1 MLKERFLE
9 LIDAMSGKRVA
20 VVGDLV
26 ADEFLIG
33 HTSRISREAP
43 VLILKFQNRK
53 MVPGGGANTINNI
66 AALGGLPLAV
76 GAVGGGDSGSELCGL
91 LEKAGADT
99 SGVIKLD
106 DWRTIV
112 KTRIMAGGDNT
123 TLQQVIRIDKGDAL
137 PDDEQLSGKLV
148 ANVERAF
155 SEADALLVSDY
166 DGGVVCPAIIE
177 QVNRLA
183 AGSDKPITIDSHHR
197 IPEFCGCTSYTPN
210 EEEAVALIG
219 DTIER
224 LGVTEAGNRLLK
236 ITEGKSVLLTRG
248 RFGMVLC
255 RKGSNHME
263 LPVYGSD
270 EISDVTGAGDTVIAT
285 FTLALTA
292 GADYEEATKLANI
305 AAGIVVGKRGTATV
319 SATEMKQSIKD
330 YDFEKNSAT

>member
-1 MLKERFLE
+1 MLTKRFLE
-9 LIDAMSGKRVA
+9 LIEAMNGKRVA

-26 ADEFLIG
+26 ADEFLVG
-33 HTSRISREAP
+33 HTARISREAP
-43 VLILKFQNRK
+43 VLILKFRSRK

-66 AALGGLPLAV
+66 AALGGRPLAV
-76 GAVGGGDSGSELCGL
+76 GAVGGGEAGGELCGL
-91 LEKAGADT
+91 LQDAGTDT
-99 SGVIKLD
+99 EGVIRLA

-123 TLQQVIRIDKGDAL
+123 TLQQVIRIDKGEAL
-137 PDDEQLSGKLV
+137 PNDDKISSQLAAAAEK
-148 ANVERAF
+148 AF
-155 SEADALLVSDY
+155 ASADALLVSDY

-177 QVNRLA
+177 LVNRLA
-183 AGSDKPITIDSHHR
+183 ASTDKPITIDSHSR
-197 IPEFCGCTSYTPN
+197 IPDFRGCTSYTPN
-210 EEEAVALIG
+210 EEEAVALLG
-219 DTIER
+219 DSIEN
-224 LGVTEAGNRLLK
+224 LGVTEAGNRLLEM
-236 ITEGKSVLLTRG
+236 TGGKSVLLTRG

-319 SATEMKQSIKD
+319 SADEMRQAIKE
-330 YDFEKNSAT
+330 YDFEKNPAD